1 MLLLYH
7 KIILVLLPAC
17 AVLAA
22 LEIVAAEAGGGR
34 QAEMLGRGA
43 LGRPSLRY
51 ATAGQRAIKTLCAGW
66 PVCDGSRQP
75 TGQRRR
81 DWSHRVADGF
91 IQS

>member
-7 KIILVLLPAC
+7 KIILVLLPAG

-22 LEIVAAEAGGGR
+22 LEIVAAEAGGGL